1 MDIIAHLLFY
11 GVAIKDKP
19 RKGNSV
25 RHFFY
30 RHLVDFIY
38 FTEQHGV
45 SRAISYILQTLSAEP
60 AFGAKMSSPIRAQ
73 LPTKWGPV
81 DIAADFIIHVS
92 FQDQLNILALS
103 YSSIGGIC
111 YGRYNIW
118 VILLLISSTGYCF
131 VQCCSL
137 LQEY

>member
-92 FQDQLNILALS
+92 FQVQLSFGDFLS
-103 YSSIGGIC
+103 FNR
-111 YGRYNIW
+111 RYMLW
-118 VILLLISSTGYCF
+118 
-131 VQCCSL
+131 SL
-137 LQEY
+137 QHLGHSPPYIQH